1 MRDLP
6 QQCCRNIPDLI
17 MPNGR
22 KPPNG
27 QERECSME
35 VAFPHTQ
42 DDGSLRRS
50 QPYVKQRPSR
60 NSPFD
65 NAKPYLR
72 NGRQVSHAEA
82 PFSLASSTDRT
93 RCLGAPSSK
102 PAITALCDSRV
113 VWRMEFLRLR
123 RRCSSSPRCWSLFL
137 IRFTKPDVMR
147 TADKGWWH
155 LQCPNHRADRA
166 GPGRL
171 AMSRWEATH

>member
-1 MRDLP
+1 MAVRYRNCSPDSGVRWGSTETL
-6 QQCCRNIPDLI
+6 CATSLSSAAVISRTSLCRMVGN
-17 MPNGR
+17 
-22 KPPNG
+22 PPNG
-27 QERECSME
+27 QEREWSME

-50 QPYVKQRPSR
+50 QPYLKQRPSR

-93 RCLGAPSSK
+93 RCRGAPSSK

-123 RRCSSSPRCWSLFL
+123 RRCSSSPRCCSLFL

-147 TADKGWWH
+147 TEDW
-155 LQCPNHRADRA
+155 CC
-166 GPGRL
+166 
-171 AMSRWEATH
+171 